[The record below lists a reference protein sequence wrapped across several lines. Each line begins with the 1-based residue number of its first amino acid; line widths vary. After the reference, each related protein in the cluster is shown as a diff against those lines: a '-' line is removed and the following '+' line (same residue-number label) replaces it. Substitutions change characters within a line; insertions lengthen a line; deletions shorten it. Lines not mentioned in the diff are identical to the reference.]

1 MYFIVK
7 NLNNTSD
14 IELKFPVNN
23 NFIGL
28 STIERSNCIRLI
40 LAIFESA
47 TDVINDIIFD
57 EVSLFIN
64 KENTI
69 YQITYTKKKN
79 NLSYYVHIS
88 NNKDHPSL
96 HKFIE

>member
-14 IELKFPVNN
+14 IEIKFIVNN
-23 NFIGL
+23 DNFIGL
-28 STIERSNCIRLI
+28 SAIERYNCIRLI

-47 TDVINDIIFD
+47 TEVINDIIFD

-64 KENTI
+64 KDNTI

-79 NLSYYVHIS
+79 KLHYHTS
-88 NNKDHPSL
+88 NSTEHPSL
-96 HKFIE
+96 YKFIR

>member
-14 IELKFPVNN
+14 IEIKFIVNN
-23 NFIGL
+23 DNFIGL
-28 STIERSNCIRLI
+28 SAIERYNCIRLI

-47 TDVINDIIFD
+47 TEVINDIIFD

-64 KENTI
+64 KDNTI

-79 NLSYYVHIS
+79 KLHYHTS
-88 NNKDHPSL
+88 NSTEYPSL
-96 HKFIE
+96 YKFIR